1 MLAAAHALLLYSCM
15 LSLQLHDAEDQ
26 LAAGLLAHESAAAGQ
41 DIVSTPLLLPRT
53 QRSSIDGSAWHVY
66 DSPAW
71 EVLQEAVLPVVIL
84 LLGVGFSIAAL
95 WVAVS
100 AFLPK

>member
-1 MLAAAHALLLYSCM
+1 MTSLHCPCA
-15 LSLQLHDAEDQ
+15 LQLRDSQDQ
-26 LAAGLLAHESAAAGQ
+26 LTAGLLDHDVAAAEQGEASVPAQ
-41 DIVSTPLLLPRT
+41 LLPRT

-66 DSPAW
+66 GSPAW
-71 EVLQEAVLPVVIL
+71 EITQEAVLPVVIL

-100 AFLPK
+100 AFLPN